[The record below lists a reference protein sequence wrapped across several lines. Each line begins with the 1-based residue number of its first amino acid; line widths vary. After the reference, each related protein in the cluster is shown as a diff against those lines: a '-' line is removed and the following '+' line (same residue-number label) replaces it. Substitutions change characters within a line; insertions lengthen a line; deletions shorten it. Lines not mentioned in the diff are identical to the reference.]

1 MRERGAPTV
10 PTTMALEKVRARA
23 RLGGRNGTRAR
34 TAHMSTW
41 CSRRCIL
48 SPRGRRP
55 TPSSAPTRLRCRSAS
70 AWPAARSARCGPR
83 PASEKTTSNENDRL
97 GLRGVCSG
105 LTGRSKRRTPGS
117 PTAGASSEAR
127 RLWRSPNHDE
137 AAVEVAQPRLVHI
150 AATVP
155 GSERARARERARA
168 GAFPA
173 PNMSRTGGRR
183 AVHLLV
189 PRTRARA
196 ARERWRHA
204 SRRPG
209 RNSLVPRGN
218 LLVFVHMRAALG
230 AYAVFSGAAAAAAAG
245 AGVLPG
251 MLAGADL
258 FSRSLSLL
266 NFCSSWRGRMG
277 GVRSLRA
284 PVFLLRPRT
293 TRW

>member
-1 MRERGAPTV
+1 MSVEPTNAALQARVAEVAAMRERGAPTV

-127 RLWRSPNHDE
+127 RLWRSPNHDSCTSLPPCQGASARARASE
-137 AAVEVAQPRLVHI
+137 RERVRSQHLICQGQAAVAPC
-150 AATVP
+150 TC
-155 GSERARARERARA
+155 SCRARERAQ
-168 GAFPA
+168 
-173 PNMSRTGGRR
+173 
-183 AVHLLV
+183 
-189 PRTRARA
+189 RARDGDT
-196 ARERWRHA
+196 
-204 SRRPG
+204 P
-209 RNSLVPRGN
+209 
-218 LLVFVHMRAALG
+218 LG
-230 AYAVFSGAAAAAAAG
+230 AQEE
-245 AGVLPG
+245 
-251 MLAGADL
+251 
-258 FSRSLSLL
+258 
-266 NFCSSWRGRMG
+266 
-277 GVRSLRA
+277 
-284 PVFLLRPRT
+284 
-293 TRW
+293 TR